1 MKIAVITGAS
11 SGMGRELAVAVTK
24 EERFDQLWVI
34 ARRADR
40 LEELKK
46 LVECPVRVLA
56 MDLTE
61 PESLARYRGLLA
73 EEQPEIRLLAN
84 VSGYGRFGSYRDI
97 PLEDSLNMIDLNVKA
112 LVAVTELSLPYMDRG
127 GRILQ
132 LDSMSA
138 FLPLPYLNVYAAT
151 KAFVLHYSRG
161 LNRELKRRGIR
172 VLAVCPYWVQTGFF
186 AAAEKTGNGKVK
198 VFDKVYSPQR
208 VVRSAVKA
216 LYRGRSDVHVPGLYA
231 KVLHAGMKLIPA
243 SLGMTTW
250 LKQQGL
256 DQ

>member
-46 LVECPVRVLA
+46 LVDFPVRVLA

-61 PESLARYRGLLA
+61 RESLERYRGLLA
-73 EEQPEIRLLAN
+73 EEKPDVRLLAN

-112 LVAVTELSLPYMDRG
+112 LVAMTELS
-127 GRILQ
+127 
-132 LDSMSA
+132 
-138 FLPLPYLNVYAAT
+138 LPYLNVYAAT
-151 KAFVLHYSRG
+151 KAFVLHYARG
-161 LNRELKRRGIR
+161 LNRELKSRGIR

-186 AAAEKTGNGKVK
+186 ATAEKTGNGKVR

-208 VVRSAVKA
+208 VVRSAVRA
-216 LYRGRSDVHVPGLYA
+216 LYRSKGDVHIPGLYA

-243 SLGMTTW
+243 GIGMTAW

-256 DQ
+256 DR